1 MMKMHLNMISRRYG
15 SLKKIGI
22 AALMVFLL
30 AGCSN
35 QNAAPQASAS
45 EVTSP
50 QASPT
55 TSASNPATPASPSQ
69 ASPSSGKD
77 ATPSGSP
84 APAPSTEKPL
94 APETSPVGDIPDTQ
108 AFVSYKSSLGSYSF
122 KAPEGWARSEQG
134 SGVSFIDKFDGV
146 SAAVEQAAKA
156 PTAATVKSNQAAAL
170 VKNGRA
176 VKIIDIKTVKLPGGV
191 AVWVKFESNSEPN
204 PVTNKQIRQE
214 NQSYYFYKNGN
225 LAIFTVWAPL
235 GADNV
240 DQWKLMSDSFRW
252 N

>member
-1 MMKMHLNMISRRYG
+1 MIKMHLNFISRRYG
-15 SLKKIGI
+15 SLKNIVM
-22 AALMVFLL
+22 AALMVFIL

-35 QNAAPQASAS
+35 QNNAGPQASAP

-50 QASPT
+50 QDSVST
-55 TSASNPATPASPSQ
+55 SNPVSPASPNQ

-77 ATPSGSP
+77 TAPSGSP
-84 APAPSTEKPL
+84 APSAEKPL
-94 APETSPVGDIPDTQ
+94 APENNPVGDIPDTQ
-108 AFVSYKSSLGSYSF
+108 AFVSYKSSQGGYSF

-146 SAAVEQAAKA
+146 MVAVKQAAKA
-156 PTAATVKSNQAAAL
+156 PTVATVKSNQAAAL
-170 VKNGRA
+170 VKDGRA
-176 VKIIDIKTVKLPGGV
+176 VKITDIQAVKLPGGE

-225 LAIFTVWAPL
+225 LATFTVWAPL

-240 DQWKLMSDSFRW
+240 DQWKLMSESFRW